1 MEPILPSAIPPQP
14 PIISD
19 PTPPSAP
26 PVPPVTPPEPPIISP
41 QPPQKKSFTW
51 LIILVILFLLA
62 STGVLA
68 YQYYQ
73 LKTQTTN
80 PSLLSQPTLITLPSP
95 DPLAE
100 ADDPTVNWNTYIN
113 NYWGVS
119 LRYPQDKLTPC
130 PNYATEFE
138 GIRLF
143 SFGFS
148 CPDGTD
154 EIYKIGIVG
163 HQPNQ
168 YKEYKKPTTTEQ
180 IIIDGKTVIKNTYSY
195 DKTDGPLFEE
205 KESQEI
211 IIPLDKGIIT
221 LQQWG
226 NNPEDKRL
234 FSQILTTFKFTD

>member
-1 MEPILPSAIPPQP
+1 MEPIPPTAIP
-14 PIISD
+14 
-19 PTPPSAP
+19 T
-26 PVPPVTPPEPPIISP
+26 
-41 QPPQKKSFTW
+41 QPPQKKSFIW
-51 LIILVILFLLA
+51 LLVLIILFLLV

-80 PSLLSQPTLITLPSP
+80 PSLLSQPALITLPSP

-100 ADDPTVNWNTYIN
+100 ADNPTVNWQTYIN

-138 GIRLF
+138 GIKLF
-143 SFGFS
+143 SFGFT

-163 HQPNQ
+163 HQPDQ
-168 YKEYKKPTTTEQ
+168 YKEYKKPAITEQ
-180 IIIDGKTVIKNTYSY
+180 ITIDGKPAIKNTYIY
-195 DKTDGPLFEE
+195 DQADGPLFGE

-234 FSQILTTFKFTD
+234 FSQILATFKFTN